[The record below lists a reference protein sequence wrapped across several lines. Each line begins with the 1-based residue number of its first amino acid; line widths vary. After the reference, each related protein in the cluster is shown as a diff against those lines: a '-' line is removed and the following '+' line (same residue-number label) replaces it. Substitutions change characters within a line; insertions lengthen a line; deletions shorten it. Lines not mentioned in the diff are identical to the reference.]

1 MARKKTTPMDAP
13 SFFVV
18 QPESER
24 KSATARASKKPG
36 NSSRNSFPKIDQK
49 ELIELFHEMD
59 FQCEKLD
66 KNIFFVI
73 SPKELPVQVV
83 LEKEAGIIVFTLPL
97 LFKPGTSKTR
107 KYEFINQQMSINPFV
122 RMSIDEKSEGIISF
136 EYLYAFVFD
145 SIAFC
150 SMYAIF
156 KDVAHDI
163 INIGLN
169 DGLIEMPKFIE

>member
-18 QPESER
+18 QSENER
-24 KSATARASKKPG
+24 KLPPTRASKKPG

-66 KNIFFVI
+66 KRIFFVI

-83 LEKEAGIIVFTLPL
+83 LEKEAAMIVFTLPL
-97 LFKPGTSKTR
+97 LFKPGISKIR

-122 RMSIDEKSEGIISF
+122 RMSIDEDSDGIISF

-150 SMYAIF
+150 SMYSIF
-156 KDVAHDI
+156 KDIGHEI
-163 INIGLN
+163 LNIGLN
-169 DGLIEMPKFIE
+169 DGLIDMPKFIE